1 MKRPLNYIR
10 RHPRLSAGIAAIF
23 VAALVTFVV
32 RAAGPAQDPVHSSA
46 AASIALA
53 SATTGSASASHSAF
67 AALTRPERRAG
78 ATTTA
83 STTGRASGRGIPTQP
98 TTSAAL
104 SQSLQQATGLT
115 PSQVTSRNV
124 CPSLGRR
131 QARCAAEA
139 LVLRSNGTLVR
150 PRVRREATLGRVHPA
165 RRSATGKR
173 AAAGSTTAA
182 PATGQPTSVTPPTP
196 DTPAYL
202 QQAYDLSYLSQ
213 TGGTGDTVGIVDA
226 YDDPTA
232 QSDLDTYR
240 SNYGLPACDSGC
252 FTKVNESGNASPL
265 PAASSDWDTEISLD
279 LDTVSAICPNCH
291 ILLVE
296 ASSSNESDLQAA
308 M

>member
-1 MKRPLNYIR
+1 M
-10 RHPRLSAGIAAIF
+10 
-23 VAALVTFVV
+23 
-32 RAAGPAQDPVHSSA
+32 
-46 AASIALA
+46 
-53 SATTGSASASHSAF
+53 
-67 AALTRPERRAG
+67 
-78 ATTTA
+78 
-83 STTGRASGRGIPTQP
+83 
-98 TTSAAL
+98 
-104 SQSLQQATGLT
+104 
-115 PSQVTSRNV
+115 
-124 CPSLGRR
+124 
-131 QARCAAEA
+131 
-139 LVLRSNGTLVR
+139 LRSNGTLVR
-150 PRVRREATLGRVHPA
+150 PRVRREATLGRVHPV
-165 RRSATGKR
+165 RRSAIGRR
-173 AAAGSTTAA
+173 ATAGSTTAA
-182 PATGQPTSVTPPTP
+182 PTTGQPTSVTPPTP

-202 QQAYDLSYLSQ
+202 EQAYDLSYLSQ

-308 M
+308 MQTAARLHANQISDSWTLTRVGACEQLRPLGRRPPSPRRATRDTSAPHAGLRQLSRRVPRRHGRRRHLARARRVVHRPRVQRERVVGDPGPRRPGGRWIWLRRQRVQAHLPAKHGLQRPRVRRPVGRR